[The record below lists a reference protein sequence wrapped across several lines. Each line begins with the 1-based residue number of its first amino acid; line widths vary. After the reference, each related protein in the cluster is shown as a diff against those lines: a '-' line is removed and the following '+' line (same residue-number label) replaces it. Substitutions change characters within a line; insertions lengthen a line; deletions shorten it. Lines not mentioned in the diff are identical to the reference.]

1 MMGLDA
7 NTAREHMTLASQ
19 LLEADPPDVKRAGL
33 RIRMAHECLE
43 RVKQETKQLNAEFN
57 SVAAEMLSHSDSPLP
72 VGMDHEIALVSE
84 RRMKCRDQKAFARDV
99 FRECG
104 PETLIDLL
112 ASNAIKP
119 SSASR
124 GCPELY
130 GQYFENMGTGELQ
143 VKKRKRKPVG
153 VTP

>member
-1 MMGLDA
+1 MMELDA
-7 NTAREHMTLASQ
+7 NTAREHMGLATQ
-19 LLEADPPDVKRAGL
+19 LLESDPPDLEQAAL
-33 RIRMAHECLE
+33 RVRMAHECLE
-43 RVKQETKQLNAEFN
+43 RVKQEAKELTAEFN
-57 SVAAEMLSHSDSPLP
+57 GVAAELLSHSDDPLP
-72 VGMDHEIALVSE
+72 VGMDQELTLVSE
-84 RRMKCRDQKAFARDV
+84 RRMKCRDQREFSRRV
-99 FRECG
+99 LTECG
-104 PETLIDLL
+104 PDTLIDLL

-143 VKKRKRKPVG
+143 VKKRRRKPSG